1 MVSGEETLT
10 EPVVVKNED
19 LAMEKVRQAL
29 NKFEG
34 WVLGEGIENIRQEA
48 GQDGL
53 LEAMGMKGKVRWVE
67 NLKQIMEEIGWVDVE
82 M

>member
-1 MVSGEETLT
+1 M
-10 EPVVVKNED
+10 
-19 LAMEKVRQAL
+19 
-29 NKFEG
+29 
-34 WVLGEGIENIRQEA
+34 GEGIENIRQEA

-82 M
+82 MEEPGRLSNGEVV

>member
-1 MVSGEETLT
+1 M
-10 EPVVVKNED
+10 
-19 LAMEKVRQAL
+19 
-29 NKFEG
+29 
-34 WVLGEGIENIRQEA
+34 GEGIENIRQEA